1 MSRKS
6 PQCPMEAMLDL
17 LSGPW
22 TLYIV
27 WTLLQNGD
35 MRFGALRREI
45 VGISARVLTER
56 LRRLED
62 AGVVYREYKPTI
74 PPEVTYGMT
83 GRGMELHRVLG
94 EFSALADHW
103 QIGPEQSPALR
114 GVAVAVQT
122 GAD

>member
-6 PQCPMEAMLDL
+6 PQCPMEAMLGL

-27 WTLLQNGD
+27 WTLLQNGA

-45 VGISARVLTER
+45 EGISARVLTER

-62 AGVVYREYKPTI
+62 AGVVYREHKPTI

-83 GRGMELHRVLG
+83 ERGMELRRVLG
-94 EFSALADHW
+94 EFSVLADHW
-103 QIGPEQSPALR
+103 QLGPEKSSALPKESF
-114 GVAVAVQT
+114 AALT

>member
-6 PQCPMEAMLDL
+6 PQCPMEAMLGL

-27 WTLLQNGD
+27 WTLLQNGV

-45 VGISARVLTER
+45 EGISARVLTER

-62 AGVVYREYKPTI
+62 AGVVYREHKPTI

-83 GRGMELHRVLG
+83 ERGMELHRVLG

-103 QIGPEQSPALR
+103 QLGPEKSPTLPQSFA
-114 GVAVAVQT
+114 AQT